1 MPIDI
6 DKDSLDTAV
15 KKLKAREDNLQ
26 TLESISKLGSWE
38 IDLQTKRAVWS
49 ERTYEI
55 YGIEKETEIGFDT
68 FFSILTPDYL
78 KKAQDAL
85 QRAITTGEHQTL
97 QCKVTHTHG
106 HTIEVLI
113 NAQVI
118 YDKQHTPLKL
128 IGTTQDVTEYVSIK
142 NRTKE
147 LSELLEHSSNEIYIL
162 TREDYRYL
170 YVNQGACDA
179 LGYSV
184 QELLNM
190 SVFDINPDITQKE
203 ISKMQEH
210 LKHHDHILNQTQHRR
225 KDGSKYTVQSYIHA
239 ITYHEKPAYVLFD
252 TDISQEIQLQKD
264 YKKQAKILEY
274 IHDSIIAT
282 DTEGN
287 ITSWNRGSINLFGYL
302 PQEMM
307 GKHILTTYDKK
318 NSYSIK
324 ELFSILNIQE
334 SLSIEAYMLKKD
346 NHRVLCDISLSVSK
360 DEEGIIDGYVGYI
373 QDITAQKKIEEL
385 LKKQTLE
392 LQYQAHHDTL
402 TDLPNR
408 TLFKDRL
415 SQAIVNARR
424 NKEKFAL
431 LFIDLDQFKKINDSL
446 GHHIGDKVLIEA
458 ALRIQSTIREEDT
471 LARLGGDEFTVILK
485 NLKSIQ
491 NASHIAQDI
500 INVMK
505 EPITVINH
513 NLYVTSS
520 IGISVYPDDTTNND
534 NLIKYADAAMYKAK
548 DEGRDNYQFYS
559 RDMTAFAFER
569 VIMESS
575 LRVALKEDQF
585 EVYFQPQFEAQS
597 YKIVGMEAL
606 IRWRHPSL
614 GLVSP
619 VKFISIAEES
629 GLIVEIDRVVMYKA
643 MKLFVKWYE
652 KGLNPGILSLNLA
665 MKQLYKNDFLAHLV
679 QTMNELNFQSYWLE
693 LEITE
698 GQVMSNPELSI
709 EKLKQINNMGIEIAI
724 DDFGTGYSSLS
735 YLKKFPLD
743 KLKIDQSF
751 VKDIPDD
758 EDDMAITRA
767 IIALGKSLNLV
778 LIAEG
783 VETEEQRDFLIE
795 NDCDLIQGYLYS
807 VPLPEKEIETLLE
820 SKQT

>member
-6 DKDSLDTAV
+6 ENDNLDTAI
-15 KKLKAREDNLQ
+15 KKLKAREENLQ

-38 IDLQTKRAVWS
+38 IDLQTKKAIWS
-49 ERTYEI
+49 ERSYEI

-68 FFSILTPDYL
+68 FFSIVTPEYL
-78 KKAQDAL
+78 KSAQKAL
-85 QRAITTGEHQTL
+85 QQAITTGERQTL

-118 YDKQHTPLKL
+118 YDTQQTPLKL

-147 LSELLEHSSNEIYIL
+147 LSELLEHSSNEIYII
-162 TREDYRYL
+162 TREDYKYL
-170 YVNQGACDA
+170 YVNQGACAA
-179 LGYSV
+179 LGYSAK
-184 QELLNM
+184 ELLNM
-190 SVFDINPDITQKE
+190 SVFDINPDLTQKE
-203 ISKMQEH
+203 ISKMQEY
-210 LKHHDHILNQTQHRR
+210 LKQHDHILNQTRHRR
-225 KDGSKYTVQSYIHA
+225 KDGSTYIVQSYIHT

-252 TDISQEIQLQKD
+252 TDISQELQLQKD
-264 YKKQAKILEY
+264 YKKQAKILDY

-287 ITSWNRGSINLFGYL
+287 ITSWNRGSVNLFGYL
-302 PQEMM
+302 AQEMM

-318 NSYSIK
+318 NSYAIK
-324 ELFSILNIQE
+324 ELFSILNVQE
-334 SLSIEAYMLKKD
+334 SLNIEAYMLKKD
-346 NHRVLCDISLSVSK
+346 SHRVLCDISLSVSK
-360 DEEGIIDGYVGYI
+360 DEDGTIDGYVGYI
-373 QDITAQKKIEEL
+373 QDITTQKKIEEL

-471 LARLGGDEFTVILK
+471 LARLGGDEFTIILK
-485 NLKSIQ
+485 DLKSIQ

-500 INVMK
+500 INIMK

-520 IGISVYPDDTTNND
+520 IGISIYPDDTTNDD

-575 LRVALKEDQF
+575 LRVALQEDQF
-585 EVYFQPQFEAQS
+585 EVYFQPQFKAQS

-619 VKFISIAEES
+619 IKFISIAEES
-629 GLIVEIDRVVMYKA
+629 GLIVDIDRVVMYKA

-679 QTMNELNFQSYWLE
+679 QIMNELNFQPHWLE

-698 GQVMSNPELSI
+698 GQVMSSPELSI

-751 VKDIPDD
+751 VKDIPDN

-767 IIALGKSLNLV
+767 IIALGKSLNLI

-807 VPLPEKEIETLLE
+807 VPLPEKEIEILLE